1 MKKKKLPTYLFY
13 LLIAGGIWF
22 SNPVFAQVGDIGSQ
36 IHGNFQVDAQ
46 YYSEDTAIGAPI
58 VPEKVLSNGFGNLNY
73 QNGNFS
79 AGLRYESYQ
88 KVMQGFD
95 NRYKG
100 QGIPYRYARYKHKD
114 IDFTVGNFYEQFG
127 SGLIFRSYE
136 ERGLL
141 YDNAMDG
148 MRVIF
153 NPYQG
158 ITLKGLIGKQRTFF
172 SLSPGIVR
180 GFDAEININELFD
193 SLSTK
198 KTKVILGGSFVS
210 KYQEDKDP
218 ALIIPENVGCYGGR
232 INIIRGGFNFFGEGA
247 YKINDPSLVNNGSYK
262 DGRAAYVT
270 TSYSTKGFSMSLAG
284 KIIDNMSFRSDR
296 DASGSVDM
304 INFLPALTKPHTY
317 LLMAFYPYAT
327 QPNGEMGL
335 QAEVQYKF
343 KKGSP
348 LGGKYGMD
356 IAANFSSAYCT
367 DTTNLGYQQDSARLY
382 KYKINYMNTGQLYF
396 YDANIEIS
404 KKFSK
409 KFKGTLMLSH
419 QFYNDNII
427 RHSNAFAGYPNIKSF
442 IGVVDLTYKYK
453 STSAIRMELQSL
465 RTASDTMDKGS
476 WAAGLLEWTPNSHFF
491 VAVIDQYNYGNRDEN
506 KRYHYFLGTVGYING
521 PTRVTLEYG
530 KKRAGIFCVGGVC
543 RNVPASNGVT
553 ITISTSF

>member
-1 MKKKKLPTYLFY
+1 MKKKNLLKSVFY
-13 LLIAGGIWF
+13 SLLAGGIWF
-22 SNPVFAQVGDIGSQ
+22 TNPVFAQVSEVTSQ
-36 IHGNFQVDAQ
+36 IHGNFQVDTQ
-46 YYSEDTAIGAPI
+46 YYMEDTAIGAPI
-58 VPEKVLSNGFGNLNY
+58 VPEKILSNGFGNLNY

-88 KVMQGFD
+88 NVMQGFD
-95 NRYKG
+95 KRYKG

-114 IDFTVGNFYEQFG
+114 IDFTIGNFYEQFG

-153 NPYQG
+153 TPHAG
-158 ITLKGLIGKQRTFF
+158 ITLKGMIGKQRTFF

-180 GFDAEININELFD
+180 GFDGEVNLNELFD
-193 SLSTK
+193 SAGVV

-218 ALIIPENVGCYGGR
+218 TLVLPQNVGCYGGR
-232 INIIRGGFNFFGEGA
+232 INIIRGGFNFFTEGA

-262 DGRAAYVT
+262 DGKALYAT
-270 TSYSTKGFSMSLAG
+270 TSYATKGFSFSLAG
-284 KIIDNMSFRSDR
+284 KMIDNMNFRSDR
-296 DASGSVDM
+296 DASLTVDM

-317 LLMAFYPYAT
+317 LMMAYYPYAT
-327 QPNGEMGL
+327 QPNGEVGL
-335 QAEVQYKF
+335 QAEMQYKF
-343 KKGSP
+343 KKGSA

-356 IAANFSSAYCT
+356 ISVNYSTAYCT
-367 DTTNLGYQQDSARLY
+367 DTTNLSYAQDSARLY
-382 KYKINYMNTGQLYF
+382 KYKINYTGVGDKYF
-396 YDANIEIS
+396 EDFNIEIN

-409 KFKGTLMLSH
+409 KFKGTLMYAM

-427 RHSNAFAGYPNIKSF
+427 RHSNAFAGYPNIYSN
-442 IGVVDLTYKYK
+442 IVVADLTYKYK
-453 STSAIRMELQSL
+453 ASSAIRMELQTL
-465 RTASDTMDKGS
+465 QTHEDKGS
-476 WAAGLLEWTPNSHFF
+476 WATALLEWTPSSNWF
-491 VAVIDQYNYGNRDEN
+491 VALIDQYNYANPDET
-506 KRYHYFLGTVGYING
+506 KRYHYYLGTIGYISG

-553 ITISTSF
+553 LTISTSF